1 MAELNNDIFDDGENE
16 LTNKTE
22 NLYVLSG
29 NPGLTWSNIAALG
42 LGVKSSPV
50 VSSPADRVLGGRE
63 VTVSAIT
70 DGVGTGVGSASYWAL
85 TDDSTSKI
93 LASNSLAAPVSIKVG
108 SIFTLTSFTI
118 AIPDP

>member
-1 MAELNNDIFDDGENE
+1 MPYLNDDIFDDGENE

-29 NPGLTWSNIAALG
+29 DPGLTWSNIAALG

-50 VSSPADRVLGGRE
+50 VSSPADRVGGGRE
-63 VTVSAIT
+63 VTISAIT
-70 DGVGTGVGSASYWAL
+70 DGVGTAVGNAAYWAL
-85 TDDSTSKI
+85 TDDSATKI
-93 LASNSLAAPVSIKVG
+93 LASGDLAAPVSMKVG
-108 SIFTLTSFTI
+108 SIFTLTEFTI